1 MPGVG
6 FVRVESERLVLRRF
20 EVRDFVPL
28 LFSPTIRMWPGIRAG
43 SRQASAR
50 RGT

>member
-1 MPGVG
+1 VPGVG

-28 LFSPTIRMWPGIRAG
+28 LFSAMIRMSPGIRAG
-43 SRQASAR
+43 SR
-50 RGT
+50 